1 MIALSNTHRAIMQ
14 AIANITI
21 NTTYIIL
28 MVGLVTL
35 ASADNT
41 TEPLAPSDSAST
53 SEYSPSSPKFTA
65 ANPSVNNEPIL
76 SAHRDTH
83 YEKNSIYIKTHEGL
97 SLWKIANHIS
107 TAKNIDVNQV
117 MLILLNENPNSFD
130 EYNINSM
137 KARTLLAFPN
147 QPQLIL
153 SDDEAA
159 AEIQR
164 QHAQWNDR
172 SSGTQQTD
180 RFADGASVGV
190 NENGQNN
197 QGNLDNRDDQEQ
209 IVHELQLQSPA
220 DKGARSHH
228 TQADSVSDWENLPE
242 ASDAS
247 IGEHI
252 IGEHKEV
259 DQLDE
264 AVSENQQVSVVPE
277 HEALAL
283 SWDLAMLTALSD
295 RLRSELSSVSVQQ
308 LLLHSVDNLK
318 AYYYRTTPYH
328 KQWLIGFLVILS
340 VILLG
345 LMVGRNQRCKQRRNQ
360 FRHQFVDQAQEPLVS
375 RQARYELDNLPT
387 ITWTDRDVVLAKITR
402 QAVVDDFE
410 TDTTANVADSYSA
423 VTHSAEIDSPKN
435 LSTTGTAVSARDF
448 VMAQIAMRRRH
459 VVKEETHVSQIKPL
473 SSEEI
478 IAKAKIF
485 MAYGQYPQAITL
497 LQSAVENNPEDIAV
511 KCLLVEAYCY
521 NRQTQ
526 DFLLLAEELQACLE
540 AHSLEWKQLQGYAY
554 RLVPEHSGFQFDA
567 SITQSEVEKQLSI
580 VDAQQPDACQVGNDS
595 LVDTDDTIEN
605 DADNEFEQD
614 DDFAL
619 EDCATQLDLAKAYI
633 AMGNTEQAQQML
645 NEVINQGDVSQRQ
658 QAYQLLLQLAN
669 S

>member
-1 MIALSNTHRAIMQ
+1 MALCNTHRAIMQ
-14 AIANITI
+14 ATANIAI
-21 NTTYIIL
+21 NTAYIIF
-28 MVGLVTL
+28 MVGVVTL
-35 ASADNT
+35 ANADNT
-41 TEPLAPSDSAST
+41 TEPVAPSDSAST
-53 SEYSPSSPKFTA
+53 SEFSRSSPKLIVENSG
-65 ANPSVNNEPIL
+65 ANNKPIL

-130 EYNINSM
+130 EYNINSL

-159 AEIQR
+159 EEIQR
-164 QHAQWNDR
+164 QHVQWKNNN
-172 SSGTQQTD
+172 SVTQQSNELTD
-180 RFADGASVGV
+180 EASVGA
-190 NENGQNN
+190 NENEQD
-197 QGNLDNRDDQEQ
+197 NLDYLSNKDDQEQ

-220 DKGARSHH
+220 DKGARSHQ
-228 TQADSVSDWENLPE
+228 TQAAPVSGWENLPE
-242 ASDAS
+242 ASNAS
-247 IGEHI
+247 IGEQI
-252 IGEHKEV
+252 IGKHKEIN
-259 DQLDE
+259 QLDD

-277 HEALAL
+277 HEAIEL

-308 LLLHSVDNLK
+308 LLLNSVDNFK

-328 KQWLIGFLVILS
+328 KQWLIGFFVMLG

-345 LMVGRNQRCKQRRNQ
+345 LIIGRNQRCNQRRNQ
-360 FRHQFVDQAQEPLVS
+360 FRHQFVDQAQGPLVS
-375 RQARYELDNLPT
+375 RQAGCELDNLPT

-410 TDTTANVADSYSA
+410 TDITANVADSYSV
-423 VTHSAEIDSPKN
+423 VTHSARFNSQQN
-435 LSTTGTAVSARDF
+435 LSTTRTGVSARDF
-448 VMAQIAMRRRH
+448 IMAQIAMRRRH
-459 VVKEETHVSQIKPL
+459 VVKEETHVSQTKPL
-473 SSEEI
+473 SFEKI
-478 IAKAKIF
+478 IEKAKIL
-485 MAYGQYPQAITL
+485 MAYGLYAQAISV
-497 LQSAVENNPEDIAV
+497 LQSAVENHPEDIAV
-511 KCLLVEAYCY
+511 KCLLVEAYFY

-526 DFLLLAEELQACLE
+526 DFLLLAEELQACLQ

-554 RLVPEHSGFQFDA
+554 RLVPEHSGFEFDT
-567 SITQSEVEKQLSI
+567 SIIQSEVEKQVSI
-580 VDAQQPDACQVGNDS
+580 VEAQKPDACHDGNDS
-595 LVDTDDTIEN
+595 LMDTDDTIEN

-645 NEVINQGDVSQRQ
+645 NAVINRGDVSQRQ